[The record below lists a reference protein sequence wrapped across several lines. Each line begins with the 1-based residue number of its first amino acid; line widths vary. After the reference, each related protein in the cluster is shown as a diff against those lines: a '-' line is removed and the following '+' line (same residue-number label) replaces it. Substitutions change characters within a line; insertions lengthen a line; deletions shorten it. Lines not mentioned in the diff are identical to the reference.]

1 MRRMFFRLL
10 PFAVLFLFSVAP
22 GAAVQVPDQYANG
35 IVVSGSASM
44 PPICSLGLNG
54 EAKGLAVDLWRAWS
68 VRTGVPVRFALGTWG
83 ESLEMVRSG
92 EADAHSGLY
101 FSRVRTSFLDY
112 GEPYVQLEDKL
123 FARKSLGITSV
134 DELVG
139 RKIGTLR
146 QGYSDY
152 FMKKHYPGMSRV
164 AFDSSEDMVRAA
176 VEGRVDAFLTEY
188 PTLQYQLGAMAAHDD
203 FVAVQVL
210 YEMTLHPAVSKG
222 NGELLDL
229 IDRGFAAI
237 PANDR
242 ERIRRRWIPEEPG
255 MPKWLVPSIVIAAL
269 VLLGVV
275 LCLLS
280 GGRCISRSL

>member
-1 MRRMFFRLL
+1 M
-10 PFAVLFLFSVAP
+10 LFLFSAAP
-22 GAAVQVPDQYANG
+22 GAAMQVPEQYANG
-35 IVVSGSASM
+35 IMVSGSASM

-54 EAKGLAVDLWRAWS
+54 EAKGLAVDLWHAWS
-68 VRTGVPVRFALGTWG
+68 VRTGVPVRFVLGTWP
-83 ESLEMVRSG
+83 ESLAMVRDG
-92 EADAHSGLY
+92 RADVHSGLY
-101 FSRVRTSFLDY
+101 FSRERESFLDY
-112 GEPYVQLEDKL
+112 GEPYAVLLDKL
-123 FARKSLGITSV
+123 FARKSLGASSV
-134 DELVG
+134 ADLAG
-139 RKIGTLR
+139 RKIAILR
-146 QGYSDY
+146 EGYSEY
-152 FMKKHYPGMSRV
+152 HMNKFYPGMITV

-188 PTLQYQLGAMAAHDD
+188 PTLQYQLGAMAANDD
-203 FVAVQVL
+203 FVAVQVM

-229 IDRGFAAI
+229 IDRGFAEI
-237 PANDR
+237 PAKDR
-242 ERIRRRWIPEEPG
+242 ERIKRRWIPEEPG